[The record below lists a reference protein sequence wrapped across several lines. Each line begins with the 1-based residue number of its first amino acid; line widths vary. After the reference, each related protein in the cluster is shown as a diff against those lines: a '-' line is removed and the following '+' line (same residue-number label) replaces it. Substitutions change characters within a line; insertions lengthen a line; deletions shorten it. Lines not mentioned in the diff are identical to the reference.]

1 MKGIKRVY
9 FHCIAVSLIL
19 FQCTPSQKQFTELSP
34 DEVGLNFRNDIVETQ
49 HTNIMTYEY
58 SYNGAGIAA
67 GDINNDGFADLYFS
81 GNSVPNKLFLN
92 KGKWRFEDITAAQS
106 TAGRADWK
114 TGVTMA
120 DVNGDGWLD
129 IYVCYSGNAPGE
141 GYNLPVVKDYANR
154 SNQLFINNGCEPGG
168 VPTFTERAKEY
179 GLDAI
184 GTFSTQAYFF
194 DYDIDGDLD
203 MFLVNHANMFYA
215 AFFNTKR
222 LRNLRHPYFGNRLYR
237 NDTNG
242 GKIVFTDVSKDGR
255 LSWKWSQLWSK
266 RFHQRSEL

>member
-1 MKGIKRVY
+1 MKGAK
-9 FHCIAVSLIL
+9 FGLLSIL
-19 FQCTPSQKQFTELSP
+19 ASFFLYQCTEPPKQFTELTP
-34 DEVGLNFRNDIVETQ
+34 EQTGLNFRNDITETQ

-58 SYNGAGIAA
+58 SYNGAGVAA
-67 GDINNDGFADLYFS
+67 GDVNNDGLADLYFS

-92 KGKWRFEDITAAQS
+92 KGNWRFEDVTGV
-106 TAGRADWK
+106 TRTEGRKDWR

-141 GYNLPVVKDYANR
+141 GYNLPVVKDYPNR
-154 SNQLFINNGCEPGG
+154 ANQLFINNGGEPGG

-194 DYDIDGDLD
+194 DYDLDGDLD
-203 MFLVNHANMFYA
+203 MLLVNHANMFYA
-215 AFFNTKR
+215 AFFNTRR
-222 LRNLRHPYFGNRLYR
+222 LRNLRHPYFAINYIGMIHVR
-237 NDTNG
+237 
-242 GKIVFTDVSKDGR
+242 
-255 LSWKWSQLWSK
+255 
-266 RFHQRSEL
+266 